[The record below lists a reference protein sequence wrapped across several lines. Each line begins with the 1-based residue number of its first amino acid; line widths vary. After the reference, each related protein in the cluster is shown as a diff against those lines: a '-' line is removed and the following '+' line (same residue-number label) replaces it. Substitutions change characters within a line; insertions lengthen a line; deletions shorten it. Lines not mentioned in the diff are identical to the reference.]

1 MLRDNLAGL
10 IEPMVDRAG
19 AHPLGDHHKAGQ
31 TGGCSRST
39 QVPIIALK
47 RSWRKVFRWKTEQP
61 TEKAKWSGFAVTTAA
76 HDSRAVGTQY
86 HSHRTIDPPMPQ
98 NIPAP
103 KGRNLCTNGERRS
116 PFHAEPR
123 HGYIIN
129 ALQPLGILVSILV
142 IADLPVSILYGA
154 LAMSGQHDALAL
166 GCLVLGGTAWWYG
179 LCRTAEKIAT
189 TVRVRWT
196 RRKSQ

>member
-123 HGYIIN
+123 HLRTRAFPN
-129 ALQPLGILVSILV
+129 TRVWSLRSSFRS
-142 IADLPVSILYGA
+142 LPC
-154 LAMSGQHDALAL
+154 MSLSYAFGQ
-166 GCLVLGGTAWWYG
+166 
-179 LCRTAEKIAT
+179 
-189 TVRVRWT
+189 RWEG
-196 RRKSQ
+196 RSGSGRS